1 VFDANGTQVLSSD
14 LFAEAPV
21 FLRQTMKAQEL
32 IAAIEQTAIPAGA
45 ASWDKC
51 GVQVAGR
58 RNSVRSLAVALD
70 PTLDTV
76 ERALALGVDFILTHH
91 PLSMKPRFL
100 DSIDDHYRTV
110 AALIES
116 KVWLYSAHTTL
127 DANPEGPVSWLADEL
142 ALEERKLVEPTGLFE
157 IESFAFTAP
166 AVFDMQ
172 LLTAWAAEEG
182 VENATRNG
190 DLILVTCRQDKAYGL
205 RARIANELGE
215 VPVFLACPAQKPA
228 ALLGFGCI
236 GTLPEPMTYDRFC
249 DTLANVVERDYWV
262 TSGHVPGTVSTVAYC
277 TGSGSSLA
285 DTAFRMGADVF
296 ITGDV
301 KYHSALDAIGCLIDV
316 GHFSLE
322 EEMMRRFAM
331 QLGESLPDVQIF
343 YLPAQ
348 DPMRLAVTGAR

>member
-1 VFDANGTQVLSSD
+1 
-14 LFAEAPV
+14 
-21 FLRQTMKAQEL
+21 MKALEL
-32 IAAIEQTAIPAGA
+32 ISAIEHTAIPAGA

-58 RNSVRSLAVALD
+58 RNAVRSVAVALD
-70 PTLDTV
+70 PTLDTI

-91 PLSMKPRFL
+91 PLSMQPRHL
-100 DSIDDHYRTV
+100 DTIDDYYRTV

-127 DANPEGPVSWLADEL
+127 DANPAGPVSWLADEL
-142 ALEERKLVEPTGLFE
+142 ALEERRLIEPTRLFE
-157 IESFAFTAP
+157 MESFAFAVP
-166 AVFDMQ
+166 AGFDMQ
-172 LLTAWAAEEG
+172 LLTAWSALEG
-182 VENATRNG
+182 TDNASRTG
-190 DLILVTCRQDKAYGL
+190 EMILVTCRQDKAALL
-205 RARIANELGE
+205 RARIANDLGE
-215 VPVFLACPAQKPA
+215 APVFLACPAQKPA

-249 DTLANVVERDYWV
+249 DTLANAVERDYWV

-285 DTAFRMGADVF
+285 DAAFRMGADVF

-301 KYHSALDAIGCLIDV
+301 KYHTALDAIGCLIDV

-331 QLGESLPDVQIF
+331 QLGETLPDVQIF

-348 DPMRLAVTGAR
+348 DPMRLAVRDAR